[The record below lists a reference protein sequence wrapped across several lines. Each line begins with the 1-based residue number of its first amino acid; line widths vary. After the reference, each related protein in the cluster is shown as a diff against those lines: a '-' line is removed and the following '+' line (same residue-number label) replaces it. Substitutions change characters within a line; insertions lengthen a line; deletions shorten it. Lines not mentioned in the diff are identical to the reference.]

1 MTSTLAV
8 LSALAIVGASLGI
21 MALVPAGAAE
31 PQDPDPQGN
40 PPDHSHGTPP
50 NDPGRGRVYDGLAP
64 GRAGTLCEGIFEV
77 RNENANAAVA
87 CTHGPDDAPEEVD
100 VAMAV
105 APMSS
110 TAIAN
115 SPKIACPS
123 GDDGKSGLRVQAIYA
138 YEQGKTNRYSQF
150 ATSFPAYAGNVEAIY
165 SASAAQT
172 GGVRHVRWVTD
183 TQCNLDVRVAALPSG
198 SLANLGTMRDALKAQ
213 GFDSASR
220 KYLVWADASVYCGI
234 GYIYQDDSPQGD
246 GTINANDGKYAM
258 FSRVDNGCWGLTNS
272 VEAHELM
279 HNLGG
284 VQSSAPHAT
293 NGSHCVDEADRMC
306 YNDGRLKS
314 GQTMLTL
321 CASTQERLLDCRH
334 DDYYSTNAPS
344 GSYLATHWN
353 AASSRFLFSS
363 AATTATSSSSSTST
377 TSSSTT
383 TTTSTSSTTTAFTAS
398 FTPRSV
404 GNDWWVEAG
413 VAASKPIA
421 KVEAKIGNGAW
432 VVLPKTSWGTYA
444 KSLFAPDGS
453 AVTFRAFDSTGASA
467 TSQTYLW
474 GSTSSTGTS
483 TTSTST
489 SSSTTAFTASFTP
502 RSVGNDW
509 WVEAKVTASKPIAK
523 VEAKVN
529 SGAWTTL
536 PATSWGTY
544 AKSLN
549 APNGSVVTFR
559 ATASTGQTATSSG
572 VVWT

>member
-8 LSALAIVGASLGI
+8 LSALLIAGASLGI

-31 PQDPDPQGN
+31 PQADHQGT
-40 PPDHSHGTPP
+40 PSDHSHGPP
-50 NDPGRGRVYDGLAP
+50 ANDPGRGRVYDGLEP
-64 GRAGTLCEGIFEV
+64 GRAGTLCEGIYEV
-77 RNENANAAVA
+77 RNENAKAPLA
-87 CTHGPDDAPEEVD
+87 CTHGPDDPPAEAS

-115 SPKIACPS
+115 APKIACPS
-123 GDDGKSGLRVQAIYA
+123 GDDGVSGLRVQAIYA
-138 YEQGKTNRYSQF
+138 YEQGKTNRYSSF
-150 ATSFPAYAGNVEAIY
+150 AASFPAYAGNVESTY

-183 TQCNLDVRVAALPSG
+183 TQCNLGVRVAALPAG
-198 SLANLGTMRDALKAQ
+198 SLASIGTMRDALKAQ

-258 FSRVDNGCWGLTNS
+258 FARVDNGCWGLSNS

-279 HNLGG
+279 HTLGG
-284 VQSSAPHAT
+284 VQTSAPHAT
-293 NGSHCVDEADRMC
+293 NGSHCVDDADRMC

-321 CASTQERLLDCRH
+321 CGSTQERLLDCRH
-334 DDYYSTNAPS
+334 DDYYSTSPPA

-363 AATTATSSSSSTST
+363 AAVTSGS
-377 TSSSTT
+377 T
-383 TTTSTSSTTTAFTAS
+383 TTTSTGSTATSTTTSASSTAFTAS
-398 FTPRSV
+398 FTP
-404 GNDWWVEAG
+404 
-413 VAASKPIA
+413 K
-421 KVEAKIGNGAW
+421 
-432 VVLPKTSWGTYA
+432 
-444 KSLFAPDGS
+444 
-453 AVTFRAFDSTGASA
+453 
-467 TSQTYLW
+467 
-474 GSTSSTGTS
+474 
-483 TTSTST
+483 
-489 SSSTTAFTASFTP
+489 
-502 RSVGNDW
+502 SVGNDW

-536 PATSWGTY
+536 PATSWGTN
-544 AKSLN
+544 AKSLY

-559 ATASTGQTATSSG
+559 ATSATGQTATSG
-572 VVWT
+572 GFVWT